1 MQQLAATDT
10 APDRLMRRQ
19 CLMRRHRQ
27 IESKRSALRTRLLQP
42 LVAPLVPN
50 SATPTFMASPIDAAV
65 KAKRSD
71 IIHLDATPA
80 SRKPAADAATHIR
93 LLLEFNVKPESE
105 ACRIQSLQLQLER
118 MQP

>member
-1 MQQLAATDT
+1 MDT
-10 APDRLMRRQ
+10 TRDS
-19 CLMRRHRQ
+19 LMRRHRQ

-93 LLLEFNVKPESE
+93 LLLKSNLKPESE
-105 ACRIQSLQLQLER
+105 ACRIQSLQLER